1 MATPGPGPQ
10 GSEHGFQRNLHPKDV
25 EKEAIV
31 LPDYTPPEQH
41 HVVADRLARKLSAR
55 QVQMIAIG
63 GTIGT
68 GLFLGTGKSLAT
80 GGPGSLLISYLIVG
94 GIVFVTMLSLG
105 EMAAFIPVA
114 GSFCTFAGR
123 FVDDA
128 FGFALTW
135 NYWFNDAV
143 STASDLT
150 ALQLVFDYWKT
161 GFPSWALSLIFWA
174 FLVAANIITVAA
186 YGELEYWLSL
196 LKVVTIVIFIILGIA
211 VNAGGNTANHYIG
224 GENWRIPGAPFVG
237 GIGGFASVF
246 VTASFAYGGTESI
259 AITAGETKNPTK
271 NLPRVVKNVFW
282 RILLFYILS
291 VLLIGLNIP
300 YDTPG
305 LSTKDSSTSPFT
317 LVFQMVGSK
326 AAGSFIN
333 AVVMTSV
340 ISAGNHAL
348 FAGAR
353 LLYTLAVAGHAP
365 SFFGKLN
372 RNKVPWIAVLTTS
385 AISGSCFGAS
395 FIGAGQL
402 WTWLQNIVGVSNQ
415 LSWIAIG
422 IASLRFRAGL
432 KAQGKTHLLPFK
444 NWTYP
449 LGPWISVILNTV
461 LVLVQGWSCFSPK
474 FDRVSFVSFYIEIP
488 VMIVMYFGWKVWKRT
503 HIVKLSEMDLET
515 DVYELAPGEKQEIEE
530 EERGWKGKVR
540 AAIRWLF

>member
-1 MATPGPGPQ
+1 MVSSGLQGGEYSQPQ
-10 GSEHGFQRNLHPKDV
+10 KETSAQDV
-25 EKEAIV
+25 EKEAV
-31 LPDYTPPEQH
+31 LLPDDASLGH
-41 HVVADRLARKLSAR
+41 HRIVADRLARKLSAR

-80 GGPGSLLISYLIVG
+80 GGPASILIAYLIVG
-94 GIVFVTMLSLG
+94 GIVFTTMLSLG

-150 ALQLVFDYWKT
+150 ALQLVFSYWDT
-161 GFPSWALSLIFWA
+161 GFPGWALSLIFWA
-174 FLVAANIITVAA
+174 VLVVANIITVAA

-196 LKVVTIVIFIILGIA
+196 LKVVTIVIFILLGIA
-211 VNAGGNTANHYIG
+211 VNAGGNTEHHYIG
-224 GENWRIPGAPFVG
+224 GENWHIPGAPFVG

-259 AITAGETKNPTK
+259 AITAGELSNPTK
-271 NLPRVVKNVFW
+271 NIPRVVKNVFW

-291 VLLIGLNIP
+291 VLLIGLNVP
-300 YDTPG
+300 YNTKG
-305 LSTKDSSTSPFT
+305 LSSSDSSTSPFT
-317 LVFQMVGSK
+317 IVFQMAGSK

-333 AVVMTSV
+333 AVVITSV

-348 FAGAR
+348 YAGTR
-353 LLYTLAVAGHAP
+353 LLYTLAIAGHAP
-365 SFFGKLN
+365 RFFGKLN

-385 AISGSCFGAS
+385 AISGLCFGAS

-402 WTWLQNIVGVSNQ
+402 WSWLQNIVGVSNQ

-422 IASLRFRAGL
+422 IASLRFRAAL
-432 KAQGKTHLLPFK
+432 KVQGKTHLLPFK

-449 LGPWISVILNTV
+449 VGPWVSVILNIV

-503 HIVKLSEMDLET
+503 SIVKLSEMDLDT
-515 DVYELAPGEKQEIEE
+515 DVYEPTPGEKLQIEE

-540 AAIRWLF
+540 TVIRWLF